1 MEEPARTVIRR
12 VFATNGQ
19 PFRQN
24 TKPMTTNSTPPA
36 RNQSSKLHS
45 LNVMAA
51 LSAFFA
57 IAASLNA
64 GAITMVNLPIN
75 PTDVAT
81 DITTNNP
88 Q

>member
-1 MEEPARTVIRR
+1 
-12 VFATNGQ
+12 
-19 PFRQN
+19 
-24 TKPMTTNSTPPA
+24 
-36 RNQSSKLHS
+36 
-45 LNVMAA
+45 MAA